1 MDNENFTN
9 VRSLLSALAAALNLI
24 NPDVEHHHEQ
34 TAYLSF
40 MIGNNLELDVED
52 IHLLVYAAL
61 LHDVGA
67 IVVEEQKSVAEIER
81 EARKI
86 SRMGSYMIRQTEGFE
101 DIADVVKY
109 CQHRWSELSDIYEGA
124 DERWRLK
131 LRLSS
136 IIHLADTVS
145 LLISPNKSIINQ
157 LPHLSDIIKKGRGT
171 DFAEC
176 AVDGFINLM
185 EYEFV
190 WLDLV
195 KNPSFLLLFTGE
207 MHTISL
213 AETARLTR
221 FMSNLIDFRSPF
233 TAMHSAG
240 VAASAKKLAELSGM
254 AEDECIMMEI
264 AGYLHDVGKLSVP
277 RTILEKPGKLTD
289 EEFNIIKEHA
299 YNTRLILMNVDGFE
313 KIADWAGFHHEK
325 LNGHGYPFHY
335 DAPRLDKGSRIMA
348 VADIFSAI
356 TEERPYRKG
365 MDKEQAIAVL
375 KSNAERGDIDADLV
389 GLLIDHYDV
398 VDDERD
404 RMSKQA
410 GQRYFKSMDND
421 SEIK

>member
-1 MDNENFTN
+1 MDSENFTN

-34 TAYLSF
+34 TAYLAF
-40 MIGNNLELDVED
+40 MLGNNLELDIED

-67 IVVEEQKSVAEIER
+67 IVVEEQKSVVEIER

-86 SRMGSYMIRQTEGFE
+86 SRIGAYMIRQTEGFE

-109 CQHRWSELSDIYEGA
+109 CQHRWSELADIYDGA
-124 DERWRLK
+124 DERCKLK

-136 IIHLADTVS
+136 LIHLADTVS
-145 LLISPNKSIINQ
+145 LLITPNKSIINQ
-157 LPHLSDIIKKGRGT
+157 LPHLANIIKRGRGK

-176 AVDGFINLM
+176 AVDAFINLM

-240 VAASAKKLAELSGM
+240 VAASAKKLAELAGM
-254 AEDECIMMEI
+254 SEDECVMMEI

-277 RTILEKPGKLTD
+277 RSILEKPDKLTD

-313 KIADWAGFHHEK
+313 KIANWAGFHHEK

-335 DAPRLDKGSRIMA
+335 DASQLDKGSRIMA

-356 TEERPYRKG
+356 TEERPYREG
-365 MDKEQAIAVL
+365 MCKEQAIDVL
-375 KSNAERGDIDADLV
+375 EGNAKRGDIDSDIV
-389 GLLIDHYDV
+389 KLLIDNYDN
-398 VDDERD
+398 VDEERD
-404 RMSKQA
+404 KMSKLA
-410 GQRYFKSMDND
+410 GQRYFSSLDN
-421 SEIK
+421 S